1 MKTVSYIRGNYTKKE
16 CLVIFSLLLLTCSV
30 VNAQGVSGVST
41 KTESISS
48 YAIILAI
55 VLLIN
60 VVALIFSIVRIYKLK
75 HNLHHQNNVFN
86 EQIEH
91 HTGNHKV
98 LQEDK
103 EKLEKQFKSL
113 KTENEQLQDKIVK
126 YQELLEVKDA
136 GDFLPICSNCKDIRD
151 PEGFWHSIEEYIQN
165 LSDSDFSHS
174 LCPDC
179 TKKLYPDL
187 FEGGAKPFC
196 LTWKSGFNRKQ
207 GPK

>member
-1 MKTVSYIRGNYTKKE
+1 M
-16 CLVIFSLLLLTCSV
+16 LFLLLIAASA
-30 VNAQGVSGVST
+30 VNAQDVPA
-41 KTESISS
+41 KTESPPS

-55 VLLIN
+55 ILLIN
-60 VVALIFSIVRIYKLK
+60 VIALIFSILRISKLK
-75 HNLHHQNNVFN
+75 TNLN
-86 EQIEH
+86 EQSSIFTEKLEH
-91 HTGNHKV
+91 HSGNHEE
-98 LQEDK
+98 LQKNKED
-103 EKLEKQFKSL
+103 LEKQFKSL
-113 KTENEQLQDKIVK
+113 KNENEQLQEKIEK
-126 YQELLEVKDA
+126 YQELLEVKEK

-151 PEGFWHSIEEYIQN
+151 PDGYWHSIEEYIQN

-207 GPK
+207 GTK